1 MRHCLT
7 YIPEPGDLF
16 WDNKDNKIVCC
27 LENDISDPD
36 TIKLERFYTMSDT
49 EVYERPMNI
58 PFNERYSPIE
68 NSPEMYALDQVLW
81 DKETGGV
88 HQVTSIKYDNNP
100 ISSTPTRVMTITPC
114 ATMSNPNTVVPIID
128 SSVDYTYTA
137 AQKFAQTPPPDVLK
151 QIMADRGF
159 ELKRIHDPSEKHDAE
174 FNLSQACLETKF
186 SIYMFVEGKAYEI
199 STDVLSAPYNFTAL
213 LLRASENYLTF
224 ARVFRHYKVPYG
236 TEITKFTIFPEDV
249 QRHNVRINLVN
260 SFKLPE

>member
-27 LENDISDPD
+27 LENDISEPD

-49 EVYERPMNI
+49 EIYERPMNI

-68 NSPEMYALDQVLW
+68 NSPEMYADDQVLW

-88 HQVTSIKYDNNP
+88 HQVTSIKYENSP
-100 ISSTPTRVMTITPC
+100 VSSTPIRIMTIAPC
-114 ATMSNPNTVVPIID
+114 ATMSKTNTVVPVPIIG
-128 SSVDYTYTA
+128 SGADYI
-137 AQKFAQTPPPDVLK
+137 QMDEQRFAQTPPPDVLK

-159 ELKRIHDPSEKHDAE
+159 ELKHIHDPSEKHDAE

-186 SIYMFVEGKAYEI
+186 STLMFVEGNAYEI
-199 STDVLSAPYNFTAL
+199 STDTLSAPYNFITL
-213 LLRASENYLTF
+213 LLHASESYLTF
-224 ARVFRHYKVPYG
+224 ARVIRNYKVPCG

-249 QRHNVRINLVN
+249 QRHNVRINPIK
-260 SFKLPE
+260 FI